1 MAFFTFILYKSEL
14 LQIGTIWVVVDV
26 AMKILL
32 RLPILRNLQ
41 TTRGSSFTFS
51 LLLNLLLWRYLLFF
65 FFFLSNAKFSFAIFG
80 KFVDFWRAFLAFFL
94 CKSRIF
100 LSLLFLLF
108 LPYLLPSLITY
119 RLFRGPSWPFPC
131 LSLEFC

>member
-51 LLLNLLLWRYLLFF
+51 LLLNLLLWRYRWVF
-65 FFFLSNAKFSFAIFG
+65 FSFLAMQSFRLRFLGNLWTFG
-80 KFVDFWRAFLAFFL
+80 
-94 CKSRIF
+94 
-100 LSLLFLLF
+100 
-108 LPYLLPSLITY
+108 
-119 RLFRGPSWPFPC
+119 GPSWPFFFV
-131 LSLEFC
+131 SLEFF